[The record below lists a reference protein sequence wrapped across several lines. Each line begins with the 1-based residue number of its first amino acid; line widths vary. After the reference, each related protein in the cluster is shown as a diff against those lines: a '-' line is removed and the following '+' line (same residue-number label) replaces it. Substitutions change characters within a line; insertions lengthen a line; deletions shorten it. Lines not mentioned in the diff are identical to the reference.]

1 MWHVAKASVIGT
13 SHKRMSLPCQDSH
26 YVLQQGDTIIIAVSD
41 GLGSAAHSEQGSA
54 LACTTAVEFISQTLA
69 QTATRNDEHMCQ
81 QAFTAARNALVALAT
96 SQGKE
101 LRDFACTLV
110 VAVITPTVW
119 VIQHIGDGAVVG
131 IYADGSVRTLS
142 SPDNGEFINST
153 YPLTSNDYQTQMRF
167 MSQHETLAGIAVV
180 SDGVQPMCI
189 NYKTSAAFPGFFSPL
204 TTWLSE
210 LKELSRADDI
220 LATMLDSSQFRLKS
234 DDDMTLVLAIRVS

>member
-13 SHKRMSLPCQDSH
+13 SHQRMSLPCQDSH

-81 QAFTAARNALVALAT
+81 QAFTEARNALVALAT

-119 VIQHIGDGAVVG
+119 MIQHIGDGAVVG
-131 IYADGSVRTLS
+131 IYADGTVRTLS

-153 YPLTSNDYQTQMRF
+153 YPLTSGDYQTQMRF
-167 MSQHETLAGIAVV
+167 MAQHEALAGIAVV

-204 TTWLSE
+204 TTWLSG
-210 LKELSRADDI
+210 LKELSRADSI
-220 LATMLDSSQFRLKS
+220 LTTMLDSPQFRLKS
-234 DDDMTLVLAIRVS
+234 DDDMTLVLAIRAS